1 MVTLRAALASLGVRG
16 APAYR
21 THGMRRGPCPGP
33 PRGRSGLVRD
43 PACGRLEVAAL
54 VSMHACGWVSRARGA
69 SSAAFRD
76 YLHVDRLEAAAVMEA
91 HFAASDEEPE

>member
-1 MVTLRAALASLGVRG
+1 V
-16 APAYR
+16 PR
-21 THGMRRGPCPGP
+21 T
-33 PRGRSGLVRD
+33 SSSQERD

-54 VSMHACGWVSRARGA
+54 VSMHACGWVSRARGASA